1 MVQPAISVEDEIMNQ
16 MAIEIAKEMD
26 EGILA
31 SVLTETGWI
40 GVEFYFKS
48 NEHSIDVHQWLH
60 VTCTGE
66 YKRLGNMF
74 VFEKAQDAEWFIL
87 KWQ

>member
-1 MVQPAISVEDEIMNQ
+1 MVQSAISVEDEIMNV
-16 MAIEIAKEMD
+16 MAIDLAKELD
-26 EGILA
+26 ESLMATI
-31 SVLTETGWI
+31 LTETGWI

-48 NEHSIDVHQWLH
+48 NEHAVDVRTWLYA
-60 VTCTGE
+60 TCTGE
-66 YKRLGNMF
+66 HKRLANMF